1 MMSNKTTKTALIVL
15 GSVGGAAALGA
26 IAVSVW
32 NSKKMRA
39 MRAVKRTN
47 MVLGRVGNVLC
58 KISEMGC
65 ECM

>member
-1 MMSNKTTKTALIVL
+1 MSKTAKTTLIVL

-26 IAVSVW
+26 VAVSVW
-32 NSKKMRA
+32 NSKKMRTL
-39 MRAVKRTN
+39 RAVKRTN
-47 MVLGRVGNVLC
+47 MVLGRVGSVLC

>member
-1 MMSNKTTKTALIVL
+1 MSAKTQKTVLITL
-15 GSVGGAAALGA
+15 GSIGGVAALSA
-26 IAVSVW
+26 VAVSVW

-39 MRAVKRTN
+39 LRAVKRTN
-47 MVLGRVGNVLC
+47 MVLGRVGSVLC